1 MIMRSPPKLWT
12 KAGLLQLGELI
23 KRSREEKG
31 LTLRSLAD
39 YIEENTG
46 HEVGY
51 SSLGRV
57 ERGEGSTTWNTLAI
71 IAAAGFIL
79 HEDGTPYTVE
89 ELSAIACAAASQ
101 EIASESSDFFKPSY
115 PEKSTDSRILS
126 GKKSGRKAVSQAMYQ
141 FEYTVFMRLKVLM
154 ETSRNQLALSE
165 VAYIRTASSNGITL
179 EEASLF
185 FEDVMDGTHN
195 RSHPRTRIEAF
206 LPLLFRIKKPASG
219 FSLDVDRTY
228 SGDFEGLVRDLEQL
242 GNGAQQQPVHY
253 RH

>member
-1 MIMRSPPKLWT
+1 
-12 KAGLLQLGELI
+12 
-23 KRSREEKG
+23 
-31 LTLRSLAD
+31 
-39 YIEENTG
+39 
-46 HEVGY
+46 
-51 SSLGRV
+51 
-57 ERGEGSTTWNTLAI
+57 
-71 IAAAGFIL
+71 
-79 HEDGTPYTVE
+79 
-89 ELSAIACAAASQ
+89 
-101 EIASESSDFFKPSY
+101 
-115 PEKSTDSRILS
+115 
-126 GKKSGRKAVSQAMYQ
+126 MYQ

-206 LPLLFRIKKPASG
+206 LPLLFRIKNPASG
-219 FSLDVDRTY
+219 FSLDTVRTY

-242 GNGAQQQPVHY
+242 GNGAQQPVHY

>member
-79 HEDGTPYTVE
+79 HEDGRDFTVE
-89 ELSAIACAAASQ
+89 ELSA
-101 EIASESSDFFKPSY
+101 IASESSDFFKPSY
-115 PEKSTDSRILS
+115 PENSTDSRILI
-126 GKKSGRKAVSQAMYQ
+126 GKKSGRKAVSEAMYQ
-141 FEYTVFMRLKVLM
+141 FEYSVFMRLKVLM
-154 ETSRNQLALSE
+154 EASRNQLVLSE
-165 VAYIRTASSNGITL
+165 VAYIRAATANGITL
-179 EEASLF
+179 EESSLF
-185 FEDVMDGTHN
+185 YEDVMDGTYN

-206 LPLLFRIKKPASG
+206 LPLLFRIKNPRAAL
-219 FSLDVDRTY
+219 SLDTSRTY
-228 SGDFEGLVRDLEQL
+228 AGDLEGLIRDLEQL
-242 GNGAQQQPVHY
+242 GNGATHQPVH
-253 RH
+253 H